1 LSSQTQ
7 HSQMEFETSDDA
19 QHWQKLTGIDTANAT
34 CFSKSAR
41 GHMDMSI
48 GQHKREN
55 LHGEDVANSVGGDF
69 ETHEWSFRSAPAV
82 CSLPEKAVSVKE
94 AAAFTGGPR
103 AVQGVDA
110 WLSCASSAGEAPP
123 ADLFDLGVTDQVS
136 SSARN
141 LRRSVSGG
149 DDACCT
155 RSTVSCSGFTSNSTA
170 FSDTPWHECLQ
181 GHCADETQNGWKC
194 PHTNKEILDPV
205 RRSPVHYRYGVL
217 SNSPVSAIRP
227 AAPGAEDWFMRS
239 NMRSSQGSNSSSSRG
254 DFTKSRR
261 LAKRLKQG
269 KTVTM

>member
-1 LSSQTQ
+1 
-7 HSQMEFETSDDA
+7 MES
-19 QHWQKLTGIDTANAT
+19 QHWQKLACIDTANAT

-82 CSLPEKAVSVKE
+82 FSLPEKAVSVKE
-94 AAAFTGGPR
+94 AAAFMAGSR
-103 AVQGVDA
+103 AVQEVDVGA
-110 WLSCASSAGEAPP
+110 WLSSASSAGQAPP

-170 FSDTPWHECLQ
+170 FSGTPWHECVQ
-181 GHCADETQNGWKC
+181 GHCADETCRQNGGVGWKC